1 MSSYANSDLARV
13 WEDGDAFRAPTGTAV
28 PADIFA
34 SSLSGWDAFGGIRA
48 GFTVSKDQTVDELD
62 IWNNK
67 SGAAYKRKKQPV
79 KPTIAFEPVDMS
91 KATALTIL
99 RGGSV
104 VAGNGGYELIEGDDE
119 DFALIVRV
127 YDGNEAKAYYVEKG
141 ELGAI
146 PEDKMDG
153 EDISGFPLEI
163 APLAPPS
170 GGKAIRQWQKN
181 TNPLA

>member
-1 MSSYANSDLARV
+1 MSDYANSDLARV

-34 SSLSGWDAFGGIRA
+34 ASLAGWEPFGGIRA
-48 GFTVSKDQTVDELD
+48 GFTVTKDQTIDDLD
-62 IWNNK
+62 IWNNR
-67 SGAAYKRKKQPV
+67 SGAAYKRRKQPV

-91 KATALTIL
+91 KATALTIM

-104 VAGNGGYELIEGDDE
+104 VSGSGGFEMVEGDDE
-119 DFALIVRV
+119 DFALIIRV
-127 YDGNEAKAYYVEKG
+127 YDGADKAAYYVEKG

-153 EDISGFPLEI
+153 EDIAGFPLEI

-170 GGKAIRQWQKN
+170 GGKAIRKFVT

>member
-34 SSLSGWDAFGGIRA
+34 PSLAGWEAFGGIRA
-48 GFTVSKDQTVDELD
+48 GFTVTKDQTIDELD

-79 KPTIAFEPVDMS
+79 KPTIALEPVDES
-91 KATALTIL
+91 KATVLTIL
-99 RGGSV
+99 RGGSI
-104 VAGNGGYELIEGDDE
+104 VAANGGYEHIEGADE

-127 YDGNEAKAYYVEKG
+127 YDGDDKKAYYVEKG
-141 ELGAI
+141 ELGTI

-153 EDISGFPLEI
+153 ADISGYPLEI

-170 GGKAIRQWQKN
+170 GGKAVRKFTT